1 MYQIHYNIMT
11 ARYFE
16 SLFEF
21 DALCSNISQIDENIE
36 LIAVLNNK
44 GRAIE
49 MTAKEN
55 GVNKDLTPMK
65 REMLFMES
73 VLKSNMNKEH
83 NHEFGN
89 VYSSILEREKFTV
102 FSFEMLEY
110 VILVISKTII
120 NPMELKNRISEIIIN
135 SRKVE
140 LAQ

>member
-11 ARYFE
+11 TRYFE

-21 DALCSNISQIDENIE
+21 DVLCCNISQIDENIE

-120 NPMELKNRISEIIIN
+120 NPMELKNKISETIIS

>member
-11 ARYFE
+11 TRYFE

-21 DALCSNISQIDENIE
+21 DVLCCNISQIDENIE

-55 GVNKDLTPMK
+55 GINKDLTPMK

-110 VILVISKTII
+110 VILVISKPII
-120 NPMELKNRISEIIIN
+120 NPTELKNRISETIIS

>member
-11 ARYFE
+11 TRYFE

-21 DALCSNISQIDENIE
+21 DVLCCNISQIDENIE

-89 VYSSILEREKFTV
+89 VYSSILEREKFTM
-102 FSFEMLEY
+102 FSFEMSEY

-120 NPMELKNRISEIIIN
+120 NPMELKNKISETIIS

-140 LAQ
+140 LTQ

>member
-1 MYQIHYNIMT
+1 MT
-11 ARYFE
+11 TRYFE

-21 DALCSNISQIDENIE
+21 DILCNSISQIDENVE
-36 LIAVLNNK
+36 LTAVLNNK

-49 MTAKEN
+49 MSVKEN
-55 GVNKDLTPMK
+55 GINKDLTPVK
-65 REMLFMES
+65 KEMLFMES

-110 VILVISKTII
+110 VILVISKPVT
-120 NPMELKNRISEIIIN
+120 NPIDLKNKISQTIIN
-135 SRKVE
+135 SRRVE
-140 LAQ
+140 IVQ

>member
-11 ARYFE
+11 TRYFE

-21 DALCSNISQIDENIE
+21 DVLCCNISQIDENIE
-36 LIAVLNNK
+36 LTAVLNNK

-55 GVNKDLTPMK
+55 GINKDLTPMK

-110 VILVISKTII
+110 VILVISKPII
-120 NPMELKNRISEIIIN
+120 NPMELKNRISETIIS

>member
-1 MYQIHYNIMT
+1 MT
-11 ARYFE
+11 TRYFE

-21 DALCSNISQIDENIE
+21 NALCSNIAKIDDSIE

-49 MTAKEN
+49 MIAKEN
-55 GVNKDLTPMK
+55 GINKDLIPQK
-65 REMLFMES
+65 REMLFMEC
-73 VLKSNMNKEH
+73 VLKSTMNKEH
-83 NHEFGN
+83 NHEFGS

-102 FSFEMLEY
+102 LSFEMLDY
-110 VILVISKTII
+110 VLLIISKPII
-120 NPMELKNRISEIIIN
+120 NPIEIKNKISETIIN

>member
-1 MYQIHYNIMT
+1 MT
-11 ARYFE
+11 TRYFE

-21 DALCSNISQIDENIE
+21 DVLCCNISQIDENIE

-110 VILVISKTII
+110 VILVISKPII
-120 NPMELKNRISEIIIN
+120 NPMELKNRISETIIS

>member
-1 MYQIHYNIMT
+1 MT
-11 ARYFE
+11 TRYFE

-21 DALCSNISQIDENIE
+21 DILCNDISQIDENIE
-36 LIAVLNNK
+36 LTAVLNNK

-49 MTAKEN
+49 MSAKEN
-55 GVNKDLTPMK
+55 GVNKDLTPVK
-65 REMLFMES
+65 KEMLFMES

-110 VILVISKTII
+110 VILVISKSIT
-120 NPMELKNRISEIIIN
+120 NPIDLKNRISQTIIN

-140 LAQ
+140 MVQ

>member
-1 MYQIHYNIMT
+1 MT

>member
-1 MYQIHYNIMT
+1 MT
-11 ARYFE
+11 TRYFE

-73 VLKSNMNKEH
+73 VLKSKMNKEH

-110 VILVISKTII
+110 VILVISKPII
-120 NPMELKNRISEIIIN
+120 NPMELKNRISETIIS

>member
-1 MYQIHYNIMT
+1 MT
-11 ARYFE
+11 ASYFE

-21 DALCSNISQIDENIE
+21 NALCDNIAKIDKSIE

-49 MTAKEN
+49 MIAKED
-55 GVNKDLTPMK
+55 GINKDLPPQK
-65 REMLFMES
+65 REMLFMEF

-83 NHEFGN
+83 NHEFGK
-89 VYSSILEREKFTV
+89 VFSSILERERFTV
-102 FSFEMLEY
+102 LSFEMLDY
-110 VILVISKTII
+110 VLLIISKPVI
-120 NPMELKNRISEIIIN
+120 NPMELKNKISEAIIS

>member
-1 MYQIHYNIMT
+1 MT
-11 ARYFE
+11 TRYFE
-16 SLFEF
+16 NLFEF
-21 DALCSNISQIDENIE
+21 DVLCSNIDRIDDNIE

-49 MTAKEN
+49 MIAKED
-55 GVNKDLTPMK
+55 GINKDLIPQK
-65 REMLFMES
+65 REMLFMEC

-89 VYSSILEREKFTV
+89 VFSSILEREKFTV
-102 FSFEMLEY
+102 FSFEMLDH
-110 VILVISKTII
+110 VVLIISKPII
-120 NPMELKNRISEIIIN
+120 NPMELKNKISETIIN

>member
-1 MYQIHYNIMT
+1 MT
-11 ARYFE
+11 TRYFE

-21 DALCSNISQIDENIE
+21 DILCNSISQIDDNIE
-36 LIAVLNNK
+36 LTAVLNNK

-49 MTAKEN
+49 ISAKEN
-55 GVNKDLTPMK
+55 GIDKDLTPVK
-65 REMLFMES
+65 KEMLFMES

-110 VILVISKTII
+110 LILVISKPIT
-120 NPMELKNRISEIIIN
+120 NPIDLKNKISQTIIN

-140 LAQ
+140 IVQ

>member
-11 ARYFE
+11 TRYFE

-21 DALCSNISQIDENIE
+21 DVLCCNISQIDENIE

-110 VILVISKTII
+110 VILVISKPII
-120 NPMELKNRISEIIIN
+120 NPMELKNRISETIIS

>member
-1 MYQIHYNIMT
+1 MT

-21 DALCSNISQIDENIE
+21 DVLCNYISQIDENIE
-36 LIAVLNNK
+36 LTVVLNNK

-49 MTAKEN
+49 MRVKEN
-55 GVNKDLTPMK
+55 GVNKDLTSQK

-89 VYSSILEREKFTV
+89 VFSSILEREKFTV
-102 FSFEMLEY
+102 FSFEILEY
-110 VILVISKTII
+110 VILVISKRVID
-120 NPMELKNRISEIIIN
+120 PMGLKNRISEAIIN

>member
-11 ARYFE
+11 TRYFE

-21 DALCSNISQIDENIE
+21 DVLCCNISQIDENIE

-102 FSFEMLEY
+102 FSFEMSEY

-120 NPMELKNRISEIIIN
+120 NPMELKNKISETIIS

-140 LAQ
+140 LTQ

>member
-1 MYQIHYNIMT
+1 M
-11 ARYFE
+11 FE
-16 SLFEF
+16 L
-21 DALCSNISQIDENIE
+21 DALCNYISQIDDNIE
-36 LIAVLNNK
+36 LTAVLNNK

-49 MTAKEN
+49 MIVKEN
-55 GVNKDLTPMK
+55 GVNKELTPQK

-89 VYSSILEREKFTV
+89 VFSSILEREKFTV
-102 FSFEMLEY
+102 FSFEILEY
-110 VILVISKTII
+110 VMLVISKRVID
-120 NPMELKNRISEIIIN
+120 PMNLKNRISETIIN

>member
-1 MYQIHYNIMT
+1 MT
-11 ARYFE
+11 TRYFE

-21 DALCSNISQIDENIE
+21 DVLCCNISQIDENIE

-110 VILVISKTII
+110 VILVISKTVI
-120 NPMELKNRISEIIIN
+120 NPMELKNKISETIIS

>member
-1 MYQIHYNIMT
+1 MT
-11 ARYFE
+11 TRYFE

-21 DALCSNISQIDENIE
+21 DILCSSISQIDENIE
-36 LIAVLNNK
+36 LTAVLNNK

-49 MTAKEN
+49 MSVKEN
-55 GVNKDLTPMK
+55 GIDKDLTPVK
-65 REMLFMES
+65 KEMLFMES

-110 VILVISKTII
+110 VILVISKPVI
-120 NPMELKNRISEIIIN
+120 NPIDLKNKISQTIIN

-140 LAQ
+140 MIQ